1 MRGLFRLIAWLT
13 GLAIVI
19 LIASK
24 LLFEPTYTISSQVVI
39 QAPPG
44 RVWDK
49 VGNFEQ
55 WPSWLKG
62 IERLEI
68 ARGEGRETGSVAN
81 AHVYNGFR
89 GWDMEIRLTEV
100 IPPMRLRYQ
109 VSGGPQNGV
118 QSLIELKPSEDVRS
132 TTVTWN
138 ESYTPGG
145 VWGNLRAVVMKSI
158 VTTHHDESLNQLK
171 FALERGI

>member
-1 MRGLFRLIAWLT
+1 MRGLVRLIVWLA
-13 GLAIVI
+13 GLAVVV

-24 LLFEPTYTISSQVVI
+24 FLFEPTYTVSSQVVI

-49 VGNFEQ
+49 VGTFEQ
-55 WPSWLKG
+55 WPSWIKG
-62 IERLEI
+62 IERFEI
-68 ARGEGRETGSVAN
+68 TLGEGRETGSVAN
-81 AHVYNGFR
+81 AHVYNGFG
-89 GWDMEIRLTEV
+89 GWDLEIRLTEV
-100 IPPMRLRYQ
+100 VPPMRLRYQ
-109 VSGGPQNGV
+109 LLGGPQSGA
-118 QSLIELKPSEDVRS
+118 QSLIELKPSEDVRA

-138 ESYTPGG
+138 ESHTPGG
-145 VWGNLRAVVMKSI
+145 VWGNLLAAVMKSV

>member
-1 MRGLFRLIAWLT
+1 MRGLFRLIVWLA
-13 GLAIVI
+13 GLAVVI

-24 LLFEPTYTISSQVVI
+24 FLFEPTYTVSSQVVI
-39 QAPPG
+39 HAPPG
-44 RVWDK
+44 RVWYK

-55 WPSWLKG
+55 WPSWFKG
-62 IERLEI
+62 IERFEI
-68 ARGEGRETGSVAN
+68 SQGEGREAGSVAN

-89 GWDMEIRLTEV
+89 GWDIELRLTEV

-109 VSGGPQNGV
+109 VLGGPQSGV

-132 TTVTWN
+132 TTLSPGTN
-138 ESYTPGG
+138 RTPGG
-145 VWGNLRAVVMKSI
+145 LWGAGRRRHEVDRHP
-158 VTTHHDESLNQLK
+158 HHDESLNQLK